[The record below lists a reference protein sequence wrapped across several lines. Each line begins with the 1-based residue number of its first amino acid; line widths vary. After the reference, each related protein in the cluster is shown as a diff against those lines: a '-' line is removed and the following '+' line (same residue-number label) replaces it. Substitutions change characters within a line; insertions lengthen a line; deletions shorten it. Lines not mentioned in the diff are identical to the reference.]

1 MECLGDKLREA
12 REARGITVDQ
22 LAAATKIRSDYLLAL
37 EQGDRSSL
45 PGDVYVRGFLRLYA
59 REVGLDADAVVAEYG
74 KARRQLLGEA
84 DAVRWKPL
92 PFPAGE
98 PAVYRRLP
106 GGPGPW
112 AVGRTGRRGTGKT
125 GRRAWRRVAAV
136 MFVLFALVA
145 VVLRMVGPEVG
156 LARLVGEGGRF
167 TALLRER
174 ALGLQT
180 LFSME
185 AELTVREASSG
196 ERGSSVA
203 AASGGERSSG
213 DAARD
218 ASEGVVGENG
228 LQLPPPNWDAPWE
241 LSPAPLAVTPA
252 EAEEEGDGET
262 VGPEGAYR
270 QPEERETGSPAGWE
284 EDR

>member
-1 MECLGDKLREA
+1 MPSSRSTEKRAVSSLGRRTRFAGSRCRFLPGSPRCTGGCREA
-12 REARGITVDQ
+12 RARG
-22 LAAATKIRSDYLLAL
+22 LW
-37 EQGDRSSL
+37 
-45 PGDVYVRGFLRLYA
+45 
-59 REVGLDADAVVAEYG
+59 
-74 KARRQLLGEA
+74 GE
-84 DAVRWKPL
+84 R
-92 PFPAGE
+92 AG
-98 PAVYRRLP
+98 A
-106 GGPGPW
+106 
-112 AVGRTGRRGTGKT
+112 GRGKT
-125 GRRAWRRVAAV
+125 GRRAWWRAAAV
-136 MFVLFALVA
+136 MFVLFALVV